1 MIGLDANLLLRMIVN
16 DEPQQRVRAETLIE
30 AECSRDNPGFVNSVT
45 LCEIVWTLK
54 VSYGFDRRAIANA
67 VSDLLASTDV
77 RLEWEREVAA
87 ALEVYARSGV
97 DFADLLVAEINRAR
111 GCSATAT
118 FDRKA
123 AKLAGFMGVK

>member
-16 DEPQQRVRAETLIE
+16 DEPQQRVRAETLIV

-54 VSYGFDRRAIANA
+54 VSYGFDRGAIANT
-67 VSDLLASTDV
+67 VSDLLASTDI
-77 RLEWEREVAA
+77 RLEWEREVAV
-87 ALEVYARSGV
+87 ALEAYARSGA
-97 DFADLLVAEINRAR
+97 DFADLLVAEINRAH

-123 AKLAGFMGVK
+123 AKLAGFMRVP